1 MIEPDN
7 IRKCIIE
14 ASKGRRNLREVRRV
28 LNNIQLHVNAIRELL
43 LTDSF
48 EMKPHKPKTIVE
60 RGKERIIVKPR
71 FAYELVIQHMV
82 ISVLQPIFM
91 KRFYTYS
98 CASIPG
104 RGISYG
110 KKAVERWINEIRSS
124 RQYFP
129 RIWVY
134 KADIKSFFRSID
146 RSILKRK
153 LSKLIR
159 DRRFLDIC
167 FKMIDCDCVDG
178 LALGYMTSQWFS
190 NFFLTD
196 FDNFVKQ
203 VLGCKYYI
211 RYMDDIVILSQNR
224 SELHHCRRCI
234 EQYLIHQNRLKIK
247 DNWQVFQLTD
257 SWHPIDKETGRPLDF
272 LGFKFYGY
280 KTTLRKKTLKYTMR
294 SILRFRKLSNRNDPK
309 YIQGLVSRIGWM
321 LQADTYN
328 YYLKRI
334 KSIVTFQ
341 TLKDFIST
349 YQKEGLI
356 SYEPYLL

>member
-7 IRKCIIE
+7 IEQCIRT
-14 ASKGRRNLREVRRV
+14 AAKGRKNRKEVKDV
-28 LNNIQLHVNAIRELL
+28 LDNIPYHVNRIRELL
-43 LTDSF
+43 LTNTFD
-48 EMKPHKPKTIVE
+48 MKPHKPKRIVE

-71 FAYELVIQHMV
+71 FKYELIIQHM
-82 ISVLQPIFM
+82 IMSVLEPVLM
-91 KRFYTYS
+91 KRFYAYS

-110 KKAVERWINEIRSS
+110 KKAIERWIKEIRDVHP
-124 RQYFP
+124 YFP

-134 KADIKSFFRSID
+134 KADIKSFFKNIKRD
-146 RSILKRK
+146 ILKAK

-159 DRRFLDIC
+159 DKRFLSVC
-167 FKMIDCDCVDG
+167 FKMIDCECVDG

-203 VLGCKYYI
+203 ILGCKYYI

-224 SELHHCRRCI
+224 EELHHYRRCI
-234 EQYLIHQNRLKIK
+234 EQYLIHRLRLKIK
-247 DNWQVFQLTD
+247 ENWQVFQLTD
-257 SWHPIDKETGRPLDF
+257 SWLNVKETGRPLDF

-294 SILRFRKLSNRNDPK
+294 TVLRFQKPTNKNCLS
-309 YIQGLVSRIGWM
+309 YVQGLISRIGWM
-321 LQADTYN
+321 LQSDVYS
-328 YYLKRI
+328 YYKHHVRSLVNMSKLKEF
-334 KSIVTFQ
+334 V
-341 TLKDFIST
+341 ST
-349 YQKEGLI
+349 YQKEGLN